1 MRKELIDLK
10 KAWYKLAAYYVNAAE
25 AFDMNPFEFKV
36 YHIIFLLKD
45 DCTQKK
51 LLEYTSGVK
60 QAVNNVVKK
69 FEKDANSTEFEN
81 ITNAIPVEGVR
92 VVGGICGFGSTIVA
106 RNCSNSASVTN
117 ITGSFETGDCYDIAG
132 ICGYAETDSEFI
144 GCSN

>member
-1 MRKELIDLK
+1 MRKELIELK

-69 FEKDANSTEFEN
+69 FEKDGLVSLTMNNADKRSKKVKLTKKGLELWDAKFDKLIKVEEESLNAFSNEEILGFINFINKYEKMLDSKLEEFED
-81 ITNAIPVEGVR
+81 EK
-92 VVGGICGFGSTIVA
+92 
-106 RNCSNSASVTN
+106 
-117 ITGSFETGDCYDIAG
+117 
-132 ICGYAETDSEFI
+132 
-144 GCSN
+144 